1 MKFHG
6 IDCQGKILVQRLTS
20 AQRGSTIPS
29 IGRIIYDTDLN
40 KLYYGDGVGWNEFG
54 GSETLPSPSEL
65 EYRKISATTDEGGLL
80 TKTQSGVG
88 TTTGIY
94 YISNFTAGIG
104 FLYEKARGIYIRC
117 RANQVGTFSEYS
129 RIICTY
135 PDGSTKKLLETFNE
149 NTTPQEGTGIDIIV
163 FLPINKNQSNFTI
176 TLTCSA
182 AAGNTQY
189 EIIGCLHI
197 TDSDYE
203 INMLTGS
210 VAYFGGSSGAIPSGW
225 LLCDGSAIN
234 RITYT
239 KLFSI
244 IEDKYGIGDGINT
257 FNLPD
262 LRGRFI
268 LGQNN
273 FELIITR
280 VPPNVLLGDVG
291 GEYQH
296 ALTTNEMPTHTHE
309 LDKVARW
316 PGGDTL
322 GKTTGLGRYVGPTGG
337 GLPHNTTP
345 PYMVFNCIIK
355 T

>member
-6 IDCQGKILVQRLTS
+6 IDCQGKLIVQRVTS
-20 AQRGSTIPS
+20 AQRGATTSS

-40 KLYYGDGVGWNEFG
+40 KLYYGDGIGWNEFG
-54 GSETLPSPSEL
+54 GGESEL
-65 EYRKISATTDEGGLL
+65 EYRKITATTDEGGLL
-80 TKTQSGVG
+80 TKAQSGAG
-88 TTTGIY
+88 TTTGTY

-104 FLYEKARGIYIRC
+104 FLYEKARGVYIRC
-117 RANQVGTFSEYS
+117 RANQVGLFSEYS

-149 NTTPQEGTGIDIIV
+149 NTTPQEGTGIDIIA

-189 EIIGCLHI
+189 EIIGCI
-197 TDSDYE
+197 QIINSDYE
-203 INMLTGS
+203 IDMLSGS
-210 VAYFGGSSGAIPSGW
+210 IAYFGGSSGAIPSGW

-234 RITYT
+234 RITYA

-244 IEDKYGIGDGINT
+244 IEDKYGIGDGVNT

-273 FELIITR
+273 FETIITR
-280 VPPNVLLGDVG
+280 VPPTMNLGDVG

-296 ALTTNEMPTHTHE
+296 QLTISEMPAHNHGFGKEENIKSAGSNSTQQGTGAYATSY
-309 LDKVARW
+309 V
-316 PGGDTL
+316 GGD
-322 GKTTGLGRYVGPTGG
+322 
-337 GLPHNTTP
+337 LPHNTTP